1 MRVRLSRLIA
11 LLLLP
16 ALTAPAW
23 AKDQTADIRL
33 NTPATI
39 EGISLQPGKY
49 HIVVYEEGTE
59 VKFTREGKIVAY
71 VKANW
76 IRLDRKAEHSGV
88 LLSGDAVD
96 EVDYFSSKRRRGSG
110 DEYATGK
117 RGWRT
122 AFKPRSLKT
131 NGLLTTR
138 RLTCRGNSPL
148 QRDYCGRT

>member
-96 EVDYFSSKRRRGSG
+96 EVDFAGKEMAITFHPSVKEGA
-110 DEYATGK
+110 ATN
-117 RGWRT
+117 T
-122 AFKPRSLKT
+122 Q
-131 NGLLTTR
+131 
-138 RLTCRGNSPL
+138 RGNEDGEPPL
-148 QRDYCGRT
+148 SRGR

>member
-1 MRVRLSRLIA
+1 MRVRLSSLIA

-59 VKFTREGKIVAY
+59 VKFIRDGKIVAY
-71 VKANW
+71 VLANW
-76 IRLDRKAEHSGV
+76 IRLDRKAEHSG
-88 LLSGDAVD
+88 LLMSGDAVD
-96 EVDYFSSKRRRGSG
+96 EVDFAGKEMAITFHPSVEEGA
-110 DEYATGK
+110 ATN
-117 RGWRT
+117 
-122 AFKPRSLKT
+122 AQ
-131 NGLLTTR
+131 
-138 RLTCRGNSPL
+138 RGNEDGEPPL
-148 QRDYCGRT
+148 SRGR

>member
-76 IRLDRKAEHSGV
+76 IRLDRKAEYSGL
-88 LLSGDAVD
+88 LLSGDTVD
-96 EVDYFSSKRRRGSG
+96 EVDFAGKEMAITFHPNVEEGAATNAQRRNEDG
-110 DEYATGK
+110 E
-117 RGWRT
+117 
-122 AFKPRSLKT
+122 
-131 NGLLTTR
+131 
-138 RLTCRGNSPL
+138 SPL
-148 QRDYCGRT
+148 GRVR